1 MDAAELAA
9 TEPAAAGTGLERAR
23 AVAKRAGADVFV
35 TVAAELRET
44 RQSGAYRF
52 ARASV
57 RVSAFEV
64 ATGRG
69 LAADSGYSREL
80 ALKSGLDSSKEAAIE
95 EAVGDAI
102 DRTMRLVVQR
112 WKADAAKGRPFRI
125 GVRGLRDYARQR
137 AFTAI
142 LDEVGRELKLE
153 TAGDG
158 TATYT
163 LWSREEAAT
172 LIDRIMAKGSRLKG
186 LRLQRQ
192 DQGRVEFEIR

>member
-1 MDAAELAA
+1 M
-9 TEPAAAGTGLERAR
+9 
-23 AVAKRAGADVFV
+23 FV
-35 TVAAELRET
+35 TVSAELRET

-80 ALKSGLDSSKEAAIE
+80 ALKSGLESSKEAAIE
-95 EAVGDAI
+95 EAVADAI

-112 WKADAAKGRPFRI
+112 WKSDVAKGRPFQVA
-125 GVRGLRDYARQR
+125 VRGLKDYAQQR

-153 TAGDG
+153 SSGTG
-158 TATYT
+158 TAAYT
-163 LWSREEAAT
+163 LWSREEAAA
-172 LIDRIMAKGSRLKG
+172 LLDRILAKRGKLKG
-186 LRLQRQ
+186 LALRKQ
-192 DQGRVEFEIR
+192 DQGRLEFELR